1 MGNTIIKSLAQE
13 VQITSSTTLYRIGN
27 LRILRVNGTSPTNTI
42 LYECDRPKSYVASP
56 LVCNSSD
63 ANLYGAIGRL
73 SINTSGVIT
82 CAVVATYYSAGSG
95 YSILYSPN
103 VACGVAVW
111 TV

>member
-27 LRILRVNGTSPTNTI
+27 LRILRVTGTSPTNQI
-42 LYECDRPKSYVASP
+42 LAEEERPKSYASGS
-56 LVCNSSD
+56 LVCNTSD
-63 ANLYGAIGRL
+63 ANLYGAVGRL
-73 SINTSGVIT
+73 SVNTSGVIT

-103 VACGVAVW
+103 VAYGVAVW
-111 TV
+111 SV